1 VSRELPLAAG
11 VGLLV
16 AGTWSVQTSWERYDL
31 VGPELLDDG
40 GFDRGLEAWESGG
53 YGGEARVEQGAVV
66 LSVTPPCERPTCGA
80 VLIQD
85 LPVPDA
91 GILVLGASTATEGV
105 GGPITSVGELNVYL
119 VPRAADGTGL
129 WDEALT
135 AVSQTGTSPW
145 TTERYGMDV
154 QPHWTSLTV
163 LVQLRAAEGLARADD
178 VTLRAA
184 TPRAAWRLALDGL
197 AGGWLVAAF
206 GTLVQ
211 LARTPGTRFR
221 GAFVA
226 ACIAGLGLL
235 VLPARYVD
243 GAVDAMVAVF
253 EAEADPIV
261 IPAAPSEV
269 ERADTPASPT
279 AATTTKEP
287 GEAAPMPDES
297 VLRGT
302 LREAAPHF
310 SLFVLL
316 GALAALAF
324 PGAPAGG
331 VGVRMLAFA
340 GTTEVL
346 QLFTPDRGP
355 SLEDIVADTA
365 GVALG
370 LAVARLVTRR
380 WASRPSG
387 A

>member
-1 VSRELPLAAG
+1 MSRELPLAAG

-16 AGTWSVQTSWERYDL
+16 AGTWSVQTTWERYNL

-40 GFDRGLEAWESGG
+40 GFERGLEAWESGG
-53 YGGEARVEQGAVV
+53 YGGEARAEDGAVV

-80 VLIQD
+80 ILLQD
-85 LPVPDA
+85 LPVPEA
-91 GILVLGASTATEGV
+91 EILVLGASTATEGV

-119 VPRAADGTGL
+119 VPRGADGTGL

-135 AVSQTGTSPW
+135 VVSQSGTSPW
-145 TTERYGMDV
+145 TAQRFGMDV

-178 VTLRAA
+178 VTLRTA
-184 TPRAAWRLALDGL
+184 TPRAVWRLALDGL

-206 GTLVQ
+206 GTLVA

-243 GAVDAMVAVF
+243 GAVDAVVAAF
-253 EAEADPIV
+253 EAEPEAIV
-261 IPAAPSEV
+261 TPPPRVEAAPATPAPAAS
-269 ERADTPASPT
+269 PA
-279 AATTTKEP
+279 KREP

-324 PGAPAGG
+324 PGAPTAGLAI
-331 VGVRMLAFA
+331 RMLAFA

-355 SLEDIVADTA
+355 SVEDIVADTA

-380 WASRPSG
+380 WAPRPS
-387 A
+387 AA